1 MSVKFKSILK
11 AQPGVVGG
19 GNKKFYANPV
29 YTGEI
34 TLEQLTEKIEKIS
47 TVSGADIRAV
57 LYALVDVIPSEL
69 ANSQIVRVGDLGS
82 FRISL
87 SSEGVEKEDNVTT
100 NVIKSTKI
108 IFTPGE
114 KLKTMQDTL
123 KFEKA

>member
-1 MSVKFKSILK
+1 MKFKAIQK
-11 AQPGVVGG
+11 AQPGVSGG
-19 GNKKFYANPV
+19 GDKKYYANPV

-34 TLEQLTEKIEKIS
+34 TLDQLTEKIEKIS

-87 SSEGVEKEDNVTT
+87 SSEGKEKEEDITANS
-100 NVIKSTKI
+100 IKSTKI
-108 IFTPGE
+108 LFTPGA
-114 KLKTMQDTL
+114 KHRTMQNNL

>member
-1 MSVKFKSILK
+1 MSMKFKAIQK
-11 AQPGVVGG
+11 AQPGVSGG
-19 GNKKFYANPV
+19 GDKKYYANPV

-34 TLEQLTEKIEKIS
+34 TLDQLTEKIEKIS

-69 ANSQIVRVGDLGS
+69 ANSQIIRVGDLGS

-87 SSEGVEKEDNVTT
+87 SSEGKEKEEDITANS
-100 NVIKSTKI
+100 IKSSKI
-108 IFTPGE
+108 LFTPGA
-114 KLKTMQDTL
+114 KLRTMQNNL

>member
-1 MSVKFKSILK
+1 MSMKFKAIQK
-11 AQPGVVGG
+11 AQPGVSGG
-19 GNKKFYANPV
+19 GDKKYYANPV

-34 TLEQLTEKIEKIS
+34 TLDQLTEKIEKIS

-57 LYALVDVIPSEL
+57 LYALVDVIPAEL

-87 SSEGVEKEDNVTT
+87 SSEGKEKEEDITANS
-100 NVIKSTKI
+100 IKSSKI
-108 IFTPGE
+108 LFTPGA
-114 KLKTMQDTL
+114 KLRIMQNNL

>member
-1 MSVKFKSILK
+1 MKFKAIQK
-11 AQPGVVGG
+11 AQPGVSGG
-19 GNKKFYANPV
+19 GDKKYYANPV

-34 TLEQLTEKIEKIS
+34 TLDQLTEKIEKIS

-87 SSEGVEKEDNVTT
+87 SSEGKEKEEDITANS
-100 NVIKSTKI
+100 IKSSKI
-108 IFTPGE
+108 LFTPGA
-114 KLKTMQDTL
+114 KLRIMQNNL